1 MTSSEFATLAAALKT
16 AYMRDKFLA
25 TKEAYDLWFGMLG
38 DLPYEAASNAVKRW
52 ILTEKWTPTIADI
65 RERATQVMMPAIP
78 DWSEGWEA
86 VMNAIHR
93 WGMHRESEA
102 LATLPEIARKTV
114 KRIGWQNI
122 CLSEEIGVERANFR
136 QIYDAIAERERKT
149 AQLPPGLTASITQ
162 RQEIQGGQY
171 DRLEDQRNLQG

>member
-1 MTSSEFATLAAALKT
+1 MEKGEFAKIAMALREFYPQANILKT
-16 AYMRDKFLA
+16 EVAMNLW
-25 TKEAYDLWFGMLG
+25 YDMLK
-38 DLPYEAASNAVKRW
+38 DIDYRAASDIVAQWVSTN
-52 ILTEKWTPTIADI
+52 KWPPTIADI
-65 RERATQVMMPAIP
+65 REGVAKLTLPEIP

-102 LATLPEIARKTV
+102 LSSLPEIACKAV

-149 AQLPPGLTASITQ
+149 AQLPPGLTASIA
-162 RQEIQGGQY
+162 RRLEIQGGQY
-171 DRLEDQRNLQG
+171 DRLEDQRNL